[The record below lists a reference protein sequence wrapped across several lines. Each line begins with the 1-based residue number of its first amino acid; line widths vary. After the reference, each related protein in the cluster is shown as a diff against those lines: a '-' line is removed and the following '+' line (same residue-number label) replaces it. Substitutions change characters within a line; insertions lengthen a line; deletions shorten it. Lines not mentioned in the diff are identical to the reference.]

1 MRMNNRKRHSR
12 KGHKGVSGS
21 VLQIV
26 SQKTGYTCKVDK
38 CHTHCLGLVGL
49 PGVGGIELPP
59 YRYQCRIVLLEVH
72 FLLPYKLMMITLF
85 WLSLR
90 VFLEK
95 LLGKKETHNF
105 KAFTRG

>member
-1 MRMNNRKRHSR
+1 MRMNNRKRHSL

-26 SQKTGYTCKVDK
+26 SQKTGYSCKVDK

-85 WLSLR
+85 WLPLR

-95 LLGKKETHNF
+95 LFEKKKHII
-105 KAFTRG
+105 